1 MDLNQLLHLTYSA
14 QMTALPTAA
23 NLMFDPNPNKL
34 CRIQKTF
41 MADRESGEVLAVYND
56 VMQTLNQEQDKL
68 YNTVSEFCS
77 RYLEA
82 IKVGGGEIDLP
93 GLDPVPSAAGS
104 HKRKVPETPSNGGG
118 SPVMG
123 HGCMVMRVPSASSA
137 ESVLHTSSGSSS
149 PSPPDPAPR
158 KKRRGN
164 LPKVATNLLKKWLYD
179 HLLHPYPSD
188 EEKSALE
195 MQTGLSMNQICNWF
209 INARRRILQPMLES
223 VRHTTLQGLESQ
235 LMDKQNTA
243 VISMAPLV
251 AAGDSST

>member
-14 QMTALPTAA
+14 QMTALPAAA
-23 NLMFDPNPNKL
+23 NLTFDPNPNKL

-41 MADRESGEVLAVYND
+41 LADRESGEVLAVYNE
-56 VMQTLNQEQDKL
+56 VMQALNQEQDKL
-68 YNTVSEFCS
+68 YNTVTEFCG
-77 RYLEA
+77 RYMEA
-82 IKVGGGEIDLP
+82 IRAGGGEVVEV
-93 GLDPVPSAAGS
+93 GTVEGTAQ
-104 HKRKVPETPSNGGG
+104 HKRKVPEP
-118 SPVMG
+118 
-123 HGCMVMRVPSASSA
+123 
-137 ESVLHTSSGSSS
+137 ESCPPPAALPSS
-149 PSPPDPAPR
+149 PSLSPATRAPSPPEPASR

-179 HLLHPYPSD
+179 HLLHPYPSE
-188 EEKSALE
+188 EEKSALA